1 MSLARDAAHRSD
13 GTSAFPPRVAAA
25 SWLYFA
31 FAFLT
36 LVGGL
41 AAAGLTHSLLRLGAG
56 EAETAR
62 GVTIAFA
69 VETALILATGVPFG
83 VMRGRS
89 RFDLL
94 AAWSG
99 LHALVASAAVA
110 AVLFGTSGGLVGAAW
125 ASAGARVLPLV
136 GGMVWLRGEGVL
148 RAPSRPALREV
159 TRFSLPL
166 WVAALGTQLAVSTDV
181 PIVSI
186 THGAAAAGHYAVG
199 AAVPAV
205 GASLLFALTSA
216 SFPRL
221 AAAAREHGEAL
232 VRSLVFFASLLGAAG
247 FAFIALSARSILEV
261 WFGTAAPLAVVVAVI
276 YSFVWLCNVPAH
288 VLSLLATARGV
299 HAVVAPLVWA
309 EALLNVALSVS
320 LAVWVAA
327 WGPAA
332 GTLVSLALSNLVVV
346 PWILLRRLNLPAR
359 SFIASALRGF
369 GLGGVAALSPSA
381 SRSSSPPWAW

>member
-1 MSLARDAAHRSD
+1 MR
-13 GTSAFPPRVAAA
+13 
-25 SWLYFA
+25 SWL
-31 FAFLT
+31 
-36 LVGGL
+36 
-41 AAAGLTHSLLRLGAG
+41 R
-56 EAETAR
+56 R
-62 GVTIAFA
+62 
-69 VETALILATGVPFG
+69 
-83 VMRGRS
+83 
-89 RFDLL
+89 
-94 AAWSG
+94 
-99 LHALVASAAVA
+99 
-110 AVLFGTSGGLVGAAW
+110 W
-125 ASAGARVLPLV
+125 A
-136 GGMVWLRGEGVL
+136 
-148 RAPSRPALREV
+148 
-159 TRFSLPL
+159 
-166 WVAALGTQLAVSTDV
+166 AALGPQWAVSTEV
-181 PIVSI
+181 PFVGI

-332 GTLVSLALSNLVVV
+332 GTLVALALSNPFVV
-346 PWILLRRLNLPAR
+346 PWSLLRRLNLPAR
-359 SFIASALRGF
+359 SFVASALRGF
-369 GLGGVAALSPSA
+369 GLGGGAAPTRRAASPA
-381 SRSSSPPWAW
+381 WAPGPAARV